1 MQVKKLIQNELKLVK
16 FTNQDSEMMQEGG
29 EEAQDHMWEKKL
41 WKRCKWTYKPV
52 TLWATHS
59 ALWFRPKTNQ
69 FSVSIKKLHI

>member
-1 MQVKKLIQNELKLVK
+1 
-16 FTNQDSEMMQEGG
+16 MMQEGG

-41 WKRCKWTYKPV
+41 WKRCKWAYKPV

-59 ALWFRPKTNQ
+59 ALWFRPKTNR